1 MNNQFSE
8 NLKRIRKEQNLSQE
22 QLAFELGVSRQAISK
37 WESGVAYPEMDKI
50 IALCNKF
57 DLNID
62 DLLHKDIK
70 EVKGEEESKKKLN
83 KTIDDFL
90 KFITD
95 TVNLFSNMSFKSKI
109 KCLIEQAIII
119 GIFFCIFYAVV
130 NIGHS
135 VLYDLLIILPNKI
148 QLFINHFLTYVLA
161 LLCFIVLFV
170 IFIHIFKTRY
180 LDYYEKLKESVSKEN
195 INIEKANVE
204 NDLEKQEKIDNKNK
218 ILFRK
223 NENKI
228 IIRDPKHSEYK
239 FINSLFKF
247 IIAIIK
253 FFALCLAFF
262 VCGML
267 ILLFIS
273 FILSFLVF
281 KTGLFFWGLL
291 TTIISSIVIITIV
304 LLIILNFVFDR
315 KNNKKKMIWS
325 FIISLAFFGCG
336 IGLILIGTLNFNI
349 MNKNDSMLRIVPVE
363 YDMKENTFF
372 NLYNNDIEY
381 VEVDINNIRVE
392 YEINKYYE
400 LYKHN
405 GEEDNSGIYVWTDCT
420 NPLKLVKEF
429 IKNINNKKIIP
440 ISNEVKVIVY
450 ASKDNIEKLKNNRDN
465 YFRNEQASMSQIDYY
480 QQRITELENEI
491 TNYEIEFS
499 EYEDKIAEL
508 NLQIKEYKEIINS
521 YKNE

>member
-70 EVKGEEESKKKLN
+70 EIKGEEESKKKLN

-95 TVNLFSNMSFKSKI
+95 TVNLFSNMNFKSKI

-119 GIFFCIFYAVV
+119 IIFFGIFYAVV
-130 NIGHS
+130 NIGHIA
-135 VLYDLLIILPNKI
+135 LFDLLIILPNKI

-180 LDYYEKLKESVSKEN
+180 LDYYEKLKESVNKEN
-195 INIEKANVE
+195 INIEKSNVE
-204 NDLEKQEKIDNKNK
+204 DNIDKQEKIDNKNK

-247 IIAIIK
+247 IITIIK

-291 TTIISSIVIITIV
+291 TTIVSSIVIITIV

-315 KNNKKKMIWS
+315 KNNKKKIIWS
-325 FIISLAFFGCG
+325 FIVSLAFFGCG

-349 MNKNDSMLRIVPVE
+349 MNNNESMLKTVTFE
-363 YDMKENTFF
+363 YDMNEDTFF
-372 NLYNNDIEY
+372 NLYDSYIEY
-381 VEVDINNIRVE
+381 VETDIDNIRVD
-392 YEINKYYE
+392 YKINKYCE
-400 LYKHN
+400 LYN
-405 GEEDNSGIYVWTDCT
+405 DEDERYSTGIQAWTYCS
-420 NPLKLVKEF
+420 NPLKLIKEF

-440 ISNEVKVIVY
+440 IDSEVKVIVY
-450 ASKDNIEKLKNNRDN
+450 ASKDNIEKLKSNREKH
-465 YFRNEQASMSQIDYY
+465 FKNEQTNMNQIIYY
-480 QQRITELENEI
+480 QLKIDELENKLA
-491 TNYEIEFS
+491 NYEIEFS

-508 NLQIKEYKEIINS
+508 NLQIQEYKEIIDS
-521 YKNE
+521 YECE